1 MDRDS
6 ETVADTQLINWLQ
19 SLNIDA
25 DTIERVMLYNKLTFW
40 L

>member
-25 DTIERVMLYNKLTFW
+25 DTIERVMLYNKLTF
-40 L
+40 